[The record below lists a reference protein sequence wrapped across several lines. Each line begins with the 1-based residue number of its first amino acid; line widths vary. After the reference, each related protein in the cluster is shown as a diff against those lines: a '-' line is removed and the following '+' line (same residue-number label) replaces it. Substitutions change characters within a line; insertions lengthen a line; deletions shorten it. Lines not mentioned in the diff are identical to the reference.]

1 MFINPR
7 AAAITT
13 TVVYFGTSIFSTL
26 VDSKETSFGKKFF
39 VLLFFPTAALDQ
51 TLTTFI
57 KLDST

>member
-39 VLLFFPTAALDQ
+39 VLLLFPTATLD
-51 TLTTFI
+51 
-57 KLDST
+57 